1 VIMGVR
7 TRETIPYKR
16 KKSSMNIPAV
26 SDIKGNN
33 MTKTLFLTRLTSTAH
48 GEGSFPK
55 FVLFVPAE
63 KGILASIDFYM

>member
-1 VIMGVR
+1 MRVVIVIMGVR

-33 MTKTLFLTRLTSTAH
+33 MTKTLFLTRRENA
-48 GEGSFPK
+48 P
-55 FVLFVPAE
+55 P
-63 KGILASIDFYM
+63 